1 MTEQKT
7 GATPSIVVRL
17 SVLIA
22 VAAAAI
28 FLIVSKNSQND
39 EEPASSTATETTER
53 RRPLLLDIGS
63 DMCVPCK
70 MMEPILE
77 ELTNDFKGK
86 MDVRFINVRLNLE
99 EAREYNIR
107 VIPTQIFF
115 DADGNEIYRHEGFF
129 SREDIMKTWA
139 EHGISF
145 D

>member
-7 GATPSIVVRL
+7 GVTPSIVIKL
-17 SVLIA
+17 SVLIV

-28 FLIVSKNSQND
+28 FLIISKNSQD
-39 EEPASSTATETTER
+39 GEEPASPPATETTER
-53 RRPLLLDIGS
+53 GRPLLLDIGS

-99 EAREYNIR
+99 EAREYDIR